1 MLLVRERTE
10 RLQLGR
16 AGRANRRPQF
26 PHALGV
32 AVWLNTQTTAGRGA
46 VMPKVEPH
54 RLSATNLVRLV
65 EGGELT
71 AEAVV
76 RSCLERIADREP
88 VVRAWS
94 HLAAESALAGAREL
108 DKARRNTVLRGMPF
122 GIKDIFDTA
131 DMPTTYGSPIYV
143 GCRPAS
149 DASAAAL
156 PRAAGGILLG
166 KTVTTE
172 FANRHPGPTTN
183 PHDSDFTPGGSS
195 SGSAAAVADFMV
207 PLAIGTQT
215 GGSVIRPAAYCGV
228 VGFKPS
234 FGLFPPAGMRI
245 NTETLDTVG
254 IMARSVGDIALF
266 RAAMMAIPYAAPA
279 IPQTAPRL
287 GLCRGPHWSDA
298 QPEGRAV
305 LESAAEH
312 LAAAGAAVSETDLP
326 AECAKVDERQRVLGS
341 FEGLRN
347 HMPELYRHEA
357 LLSPELRNEK
367 IALGRELTLD
377 AFRAACRGAEKARSA
392 AQDWASG
399 FDAILTLPA
408 PGQAPRGLANTG
420 SAVFNSLW
428 TQLYAP
434 CLTLPAGSGPEGLPV
449 GVQLVARR
457 HADESLLQVALWIE
471 KRLGQGEPR

>member
-1 MLLVRERTE
+1 
-10 RLQLGR
+10 
-16 AGRANRRPQF
+16 
-26 PHALGV
+26 
-32 AVWLNTQTTAGRGA
+32 
-46 VMPKVEPH
+46 MPNVEPH
-54 RLSATNLVRLV
+54 RLAATTLVHLI
-65 EGGELT
+65 ENGELT

-76 RSCLERIADREP
+76 ESCLARIAEREP

-94 HLAAESALAGAREL
+94 HLAGEAALVQARAL
-108 DKARRNTVLRGMPF
+108 DKAGKKSLLRGLPF
-122 GIKDIFDTA
+122 GLKDIFDTA

-143 GCRPAS
+143 GCRPSA

-183 PHDSDFTPGGSS
+183 PHDPGFSPGGSS

-266 RAAMMAIPYAAPA
+266 RAAMMAIPYMP
-279 IPQTAPRL
+279 PTMPETAPRL
-287 GLCRGPHWSDA
+287 GLCRGPHWNEA

-305 LESAAEH
+305 LE
-312 LAAAGAAVSETDLP
+312 AAADRLASAGAMIHKTELP
-326 AECAKVDERQRVLGS
+326 PECAEADEIQTTLGS

-357 LLSPELRNEK
+357 LLSAALRDEK
-367 IALGRELTLD
+367 IARGRKLTVE
-377 AFRAACRGAEKARSA
+377 AFHNACRGAERARA
-392 AQDWASG
+392 AAREWAGG

-408 PGQAPRGLANTG
+408 PGQAPRGLASTG
-420 SAVFNSLW
+420 SAVFNAVW
-428 TQLYAP
+428 TQLYMP
-434 CLTLPAGSGPEGLPV
+434 CLTLPAGHGPEGLPV
-449 GVQLVARR
+449 GIQLVGCRHDDAR
-457 HADESLLQVALWIE
+457 LLEVGLWVE
-471 KRLGQGEPR
+471 HRLERGDRP

>member
-1 MLLVRERTE
+1 
-10 RLQLGR
+10 
-16 AGRANRRPQF
+16 
-26 PHALGV
+26 
-32 AVWLNTQTTAGRGA
+32 
-46 VMPKVEPH
+46 MPNVEPH
-54 RLSATNLVRLV
+54 RLPATTLVHLI
-65 EGGELT
+65 ESGKLS

-76 RSCLERIADREP
+76 RSCLERITGREP

-94 HLAAESALAGAREL
+94 HLSGEAALAAAREFDRTKQDTL
-108 DKARRNTVLRGMPF
+108 LRGVPI

-156 PRAAGGILLG
+156 PRAAGGILIG

-183 PHDSDFTPGGSS
+183 PNDPDFSPGGSS

-245 NTETLDTVG
+245 NTEALDTVG

-266 RAAMMAIPYAAPA
+266 CAAMMTIPYAPPA
-279 IPQTAPRL
+279 MPEAGPRL
-287 GLCRGPHWSDA
+287 GLCRGPHWDEA

-305 LESAAEH
+305 LEAAAER
-312 LAAAGAAVSETDLP
+312 LAAAGAVVSDTEAPPESADG
-326 AECAKVDERQRVLGS
+326 DERQRILGA

-347 HMPELYRHEA
+347 HMPELHRHEA
-357 LLSPELRNEK
+357 LLSVRLREEK
-367 IALGRELTLD
+367 IALGRQLTLD
-377 AFRAACRGAEKARSA
+377 QFRTACRGAERARVA
-392 AQDWASG
+392 AQNWASG

-408 PGQAPRGLANTG
+408 AGQAPRGLADTG
-420 SAVFNSLW
+420 SAAFNALW
-428 TQLYAP
+428 TQLYMP
-434 CLTLPAGSGPEGLPV
+434 CLTLPAGRGPDGLPV

-457 HADESLLQVALWIE
+457 HTDERLLAIALWVE
-471 KRLGQGEPR
+471 QRLAEGGRP

>member
-1 MLLVRERTE
+1 
-10 RLQLGR
+10 
-16 AGRANRRPQF
+16 
-26 PHALGV
+26 
-32 AVWLNTQTTAGRGA
+32 
-46 VMPKVEPH
+46 MPNAEPH
-54 RLSATNLVRLV
+54 RLPATALVRLI
-65 EGGELT
+65 ESGELT

-76 RSCLERIADREP
+76 QSCLERITQREP

-94 HLAAESALAGAREL
+94 HLAAEAALARAREL
-108 DKARRNTVLRGMPF
+108 DQRRQKTLLNGVPF
-122 GIKDIFDTA
+122 GIKDIFDSA

-143 GCRPAS
+143 GWRPAN

-172 FANRHPGPTTN
+172 FANRQPGPTTN
-183 PHDSDFTPGGSS
+183 PHNPDFSPGGSS

-245 NTETLDTVG
+245 NTEALDTVG

-266 RAAMMAIPYAAPA
+266 RAAMMAIPYAPPA
-279 IPQTAPRL
+279 MPESAPRL
-287 GLCRGPHWSDA
+287 GLCRAPHWDDA
-298 QPEGRAV
+298 EPGGRAM
-305 LESAAEH
+305 LEAAANR
-312 LAAAGAAVSETDLP
+312 LAAAGASINETELP
-326 AECAKVDERQRVLGS
+326 PECAKGDEIQRTLGS

-357 LLSPELRNEK
+357 LLSARLREEK

-377 AFRAACRGAEKARSA
+377 AFRSAYRGVEKARA
-392 AQDWASG
+392 AARDWAAG

-408 PGQAPRGLANTG
+408 PGQAPRGLADTG
-420 SAVFNSLW
+420 SAVFNALW
-428 TQLYAP
+428 TQLYMP
-434 CLTLPAGSGPEGLPV
+434 CLTLPSGEGPDGLPL
-449 GVQLVARR
+449 GMQLVARR
-457 HADESLLQVALWIE
+457 HADERLLEIGLWVE
-471 KRLGQGEPR
+471 NRLGEGERP